1 MKGTTMTLTEIQT
14 DEIVLTEPAAKAV
27 QELLEKR
34 ELSDHA
40 LRVFIS
46 GGGCSGY
53 QYGMA
58 LEAETRPSD
67 FVLEQ
72 FGVKVVIDDVS
83 MNYMRGAQI
92 DYVDDLMGSGFKIEN
107 PNATS
112 TCGCGHSFRTDSQDA
127 PAGEGSCH

>member
-1 MKGTTMTLTEIQT
+1 MELTSIQADQIT
-14 DEIVLTEPAAKAV
+14 ITESAAKAV
-27 QELLEKR
+27 LELLEKK
-34 ELSDHA
+34 ELKDHG

-67 FVLEQ
+67 FVYEQ
-72 FGVKVVIDDVS
+72 FGVKLLVDDVTLG
-83 MNYMRGAQI
+83 YMRGATI
-92 DYVDDLMGSGFKIEN
+92 DYVDDLMGSGFKIDN

-112 TCGCGHSFRTDSQDA
+112 TCGCGHSFSTSEGA
-127 PAGEGSCH
+127 AAGGGSSCH